1 VLPQREKEWEPWHAE
16 GGNLQLILSL
26 KWSQPW
32 VPSAV
37 SRWLVFQVTMMGR
50 SGQLDW
56 SEEQE
61 ATLFPLNPTWIQRV
75 DVAAESRKEGELAV
89 G

>member
-1 VLPQREKEWEPWHAE
+1 
-16 GGNLQLILSL
+16 
-26 KWSQPW
+26 

-61 ATLFPLNPTWIQRV
+61 ATLFPLNQHGYRGLMWQQNP
-75 DVAAESRKEGELAV
+75 ERKGN
-89 G
+89 